1 MVIKDLLSILADGT
15 FHSGRELGERLGISR
30 SAVWKQVQSLAALD
44 IEVYSVRGRGYRIP
58 RGLDLMDQALFDAA
72 LTADVRDQLDLQSF
86 SLEVTSTN
94 HLASAALA
102 EGIGSGIFVAERQ
115 TAGRGRR
122 GRSWISP
129 FGANIYFSI
138 GWRLERGVAALE
150 GLSLAV
156 GIALRDALTD
166 LGVPDVMLKW
176 PNDLLCKG
184 QKLAGVLIEVNG
196 DTADQCQLILGIGLN
211 VGMPEQSAQQIDQP
225 WTDLHSQMANPPSR
239 NLILAALVNRLIPM
253 LNSFEQQGF
262 SALHER
268 WAQVD
273 AYYGRAVE
281 IHAASTR
288 LSGICRGVNETGA
301 LLLETDRGMETVHGG
316 EVSLRLQS

>member
-30 SAVWKQVQSLAALD
+30 SAVWKQVQSLAVLD

-58 RGLDLMDQALFDAA
+58 HGLDLMDQALFDAS
-72 LTADVRDQLDLQSF
+72 LETDVRAQLGHQSF

-94 HLASAALA
+94 HLASVALA
-102 EGIGSGIFVAERQ
+102 EGLRSGIFVAERQ

-129 FGANIYFSI
+129 FGVNIYFSI
-138 GWRLERGVAALE
+138 AWRLDRGVAALE

-156 GIALRDALTD
+156 GMALRDALVD

-184 QKLAGVLIEVNG
+184 QKLAGILIEVNG

-211 VGMPEQSAQQIDQP
+211 VGMPEQSALQIDQP
-225 WTDLHSQMANPPSR
+225 WTDLRSQVVGLPSR
-239 NLILAALVNRLIPM
+239 NVILAALVNRLIPM

-262 SALHER
+262 AALQER
-268 WAQVD
+268 WAEAD
-273 AYYGRAVE
+273 AFYGRPVQ
-281 IHAASTR
+281 IQSPSTT
-288 LSGICRGVNETGA
+288 LSGICRGVNESGA
-301 LLLETDRGMETVHGG
+301 LLLETAQGIETVHGG
-316 EVSLRLQS
+316 EVSLRLQP